1 MNLRSKAAIICSSL
15 PLLGCVMGTLFHLL
29 SLSPSDSGETSGENM
44 SKAEENDVAAASN
57 AAAQKHFRQLQ
68 HIRAA

>member
-44 SKAEENDVAAASN
+44 SQGEESDVAAANN